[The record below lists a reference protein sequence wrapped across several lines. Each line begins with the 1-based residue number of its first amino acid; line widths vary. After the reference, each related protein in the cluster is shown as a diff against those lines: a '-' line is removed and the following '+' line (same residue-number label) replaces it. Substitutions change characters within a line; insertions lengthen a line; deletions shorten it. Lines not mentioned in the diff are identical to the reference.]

1 MPTDALLMRPAT
13 AADAGPLAELYL
25 LAREAAFPAMPRP
38 VHDDDS
44 VRAWVHR
51 WFEPH
56 ATPVPE
62 AWVAE
67 AGERL
72 VGFVMLEDDWVHSL
86 YVDPELVGQG
96 IGSALLDLAKGL
108 RRGGLGLWVFES
120 NEPARRFYTRHGF
133 VDVRRT
139 DGSDNE
145 EREPDVEMRWEPRPT
160 LAGLRG
166 RIDEVDD
173 KLAGLLAARARLT
186 ALSQQVKEVPGAQGR
201 DPGREREIARR
212 MARLAPE
219 LGEARLARI
228 MDVVITESLE
238 ATGHGA
244 DRASGTDGADRAD
257 RE

>member
-13 AADAGPLAELYL
+13 AEDADPVASLYL
-25 LAREAAFPAMPRP
+25 AAREAAYPAMPRP
-38 VHDDDS
+38 VHDDGA

-51 WFEPH
+51 WF
-56 ATPVPE
+56 ATGTTPQPE

-67 AGERL
+67 TDGRL
-72 VGFVMLEDDWVHSL
+72 LGFVMLEDTWVHSL
-86 YVDPELVGQG
+86 YVDPVLTGQG

-120 NEPARRFYTRHGF
+120 NRVARRFYARHGF
-133 VDVRRT
+133 VELRRT

-145 EREPDVEMRWEPRPT
+145 ERQPDVEMRWEPTPT

-186 ALSQQVKEVPGAQGR
+186 ALSQQVKDAPGQRGR
-201 DPGREREIARR
+201 DPERERAIARR

-228 MDVVITESLE
+228 MDVVITESLAAGE
-238 ATGHGA
+238 HGTA
-244 DRASGTDGADRAD
+244 G
-257 RE
+257 E